1 MSKSV
6 KKILTIAAA
15 VAVAYFAP
23 QVSAAIIKGGATGTA
38 AAAKL
43 AAASTATKV
52 ITTAAV
58 NAAGNAALAA
68 ATGGDVKRAA
78 ITGALTGGFSG
89 YTSAALYPSQVAATA
104 PVAGVTAPS
113 AGGGATGA
121 TAASGGAAGADAL
134 QEVVVTGLR
143 TGGAGAT
150 AAGTVAS
157 TAGAAAGAGAA
168 APKKTFMETLRE
180 VPTAIADKFRD
191 PATLADLTLR
201 AAGMLAGSAA
211 AGEGLSPDEQR
222 LLQAQQ
228 EELNWLQ
235 KNNRAVFNQK
245 LQEAQALLGEARYFD
260 PEYFGLQ
267 AARRQ
272 QLAGAAQEREGLR
285 GLTGERRRAAQ
296 RKIRLG
302 VARNVGQAYDVGF
315 GTGVS
320 GRLQTRQAG
329 LAALPEA
336 PATYGGYSGLAAT
349 YQQARA
355 GREANLGGIGDLF
368 GALTGRRRAGLTGTE
383 EEEDMRQR
391 GIGG

>member
-6 KKILTIAAA
+6 KKIIGVV
-15 VAVAYFAP
+15 VAVAIPFAAP
-23 QVSAAIIKGGATGTA
+23 AIASSIGLSAAVGKIAGSAIVGAAMGAGGAAISGGDVGRGALFGGIGGGLGGYSQGLRAAGTAAGTGGGAAGGGATA
-38 AAAKL
+38 
-43 AAASTATKV
+43 
-52 ITTAAV
+52 
-58 NAAGNAALAA
+58 
-68 ATGGDVKRAA
+68 
-78 ITGALTGGFSG
+78 
-89 YTSAALYPSQVAATA
+89 
-104 PVAGVTAPS
+104 

-121 TAASGGAAGADAL
+121 TAAAGGLPTVTVTAPSAATTAAGVA
-134 QEVVVTGLR
+134 QT
-143 TGGAGAT
+143 
-150 AAGTVAS
+150 AGTVAS
-157 TAGAAAGAGAA
+157 TAGAADAAGAT
-168 APKKTFMETLRE
+168 APKKTFTEALRE

-315 GTGVS
+315 GQGVS

-329 LAALPEA
+329 LSALPEA

-368 GALTGRRRAGLTGTE
+368 GALTGRRRAGLTGME